1 MPAEQLIQFWQE
13 HYEEQ
18 SKMHT
23 HTEFGIPNSKSEEIC
38 YDTIILE
45 TWSEVK
51 VNSDPKIVLDT
62 VIQRCNHTSKF
73 WIPISNNV
81 GDMLRT

>member
-1 MPAEQLIQFWQE
+1 MPAEQLVQFWQE

-23 HTEFGIPNSKSEEIC
+23 HTEFGIPNSKSEDIC

-62 VIQRCNHTSKF
+62 LSPKDASTHQNFGFLSQI
-73 WIPISNNV
+73 
-81 GDMLRT
+81 M